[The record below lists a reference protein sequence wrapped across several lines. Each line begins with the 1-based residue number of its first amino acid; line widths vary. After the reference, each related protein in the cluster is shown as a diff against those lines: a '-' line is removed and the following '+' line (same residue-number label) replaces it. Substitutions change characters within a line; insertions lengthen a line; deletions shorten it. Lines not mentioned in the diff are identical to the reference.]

1 MFSNHVSLHSV
12 NDRYKIIRDYLKR
25 INKIKYSEFD
35 LDPFCLNNSDVFTFT
50 DLLKYQNVFLTR
62 SDIVDMFIDFDNV
75 TRSYDVN
82 NLHFFI
88 SSGYLDTLTSSVISV
103 CWPEMISHCNDIVY
117 MDSPYK
123 SNTSDLEL
131 KWNNI
136 NNDIFFI
143 YDRFKDISY
152 TANVNGSVKRTKNNS
167 VTQF

>member
-1 MFSNHVSLHSV
+1 
-12 NDRYKIIRDYLKR
+12 
-25 INKIKYSEFD
+25 
-35 LDPFCLNNSDVFTFT
+35 
-50 DLLKYQNVFLTR
+50 
-62 SDIVDMFIDFDNV
+62 
-75 TRSYDVN
+75 
-82 NLHFFI
+82 
-88 SSGYLDTLTSSVISV
+88 
-103 CWPEMISHCNDIVY
+103 